1 MKNIFLYF
9 VAFLLVGTTSL
20 LAKSI
25 SLTCEISGC
34 DPADELFLYQFEG
47 FGFTKLHT
55 AKKNKE
61 GNYTFKLEE
70 SSSKFYYLGKTPSK
84 LLPIILGTEDQVKV
98 VGTCNDFSQ
107 VSIKESKLNSRY
119 SQLKIEIGQLKARS
133 GKLNQRYQRAGSPE
147 AKELAASNL
156 EDFDNDQLTLLE
168 SFGDQYP
175 LLTEI
180 AALNTYLSFLHNQE
194 GYYDEID
201 YFAGEY
207 FRFVDFSNELHNN
220 NPWVYESVREYTRTL
235 GTANLDKALHQS
247 YLDDMLNK
255 FPTNAAAY
263 QMALS
268 GAVEAMSA
276 NRHPNYKLYGNKLI
290 KKYEKT
296 HPETISA
303 IKKKINTTISLTVGS
318 VAPDFAQLTP
328 EGDSLSLSDLRGK
341 VVLVDFWASWCGPC
355 RRENPHVKKI
365 YEKYK
370 DKGFDVLGVSL
381 DKTQRAWVGAI
392 EKDGLPWKHV
402 SDLKGWKNE
411 VAQMYSVKSIPHTIL
426 LDQEGKI
433 VASKLRGPQ
442 LEMELAKIFGE

>member
-1 MKNIFLYF
+1 MKNIVLYF
-9 VAFLLVGTTSL
+9 FAFLLIGSTALS
-20 LAKSI
+20 AKSI

-47 FGFTKLHT
+47 FGFTKIYT

-61 GNYTFKLEE
+61 GNYTFKLPE
-70 SSSKFYYLGKTPSK
+70 SNSKFYYLGKAPTK
-84 LLPIILGTEDQVKV
+84 LLPIILGSEKNVKV
-98 VGTCNDFSQ
+98 TGTCNDFSK
-107 VSIKESKLNSRY
+107 VSIKDSKLNDRY
-119 SQLKIEIGQLKARS
+119 SQLKIEIGQLKARAS
-133 GKLNQRYQRAGSPE
+133 QLNQKYQRARTPE
-147 AKELAASNL
+147 QKELAASNL
-156 EDFDNDQLTLLE
+156 EDYDKDQMTLLE
-168 SFGDQYP
+168 SFGDQFP
-175 LLTEI
+175 ILTEI
-180 AALNTYLSFLHNQE
+180 VALNTYLSFLHNQE
-194 GYYDEID
+194 GYYSEVD
-201 YFAGEY
+201 YFANEY
-207 FRFVDFSNELHNN
+207 FRFVDFTNKLHNN
-220 NPWVYESVREYTRTL
+220 NPWVYESFREYTRML

-247 YLDDMLNK
+247 YLDDMLNQ
-255 FPTNAAAY
+255 FPANSASY

-268 GAVEAMSA
+268 GAVEALSS
-276 NRHPNYKLYGNKLI
+276 NRHPNYTYYGKQLI
-290 KKYEKT
+290 RKYEKT
-296 HPETISA
+296 HPEA
-303 IKKKINTTISLTVGS
+303 IAAVKKKINTVGS
-318 VAPDFAQLTP
+318 FAVGGVAPDFAQLTP

-381 DKTQRAWVGAI
+381 DKTQKAWVGAI

-411 VAQMYSVKSIPHTIL
+411 VAQLYSVKSIPHTIL

>member
-1 MKNIFLYF
+1 MKNLILCFF
-9 VAFLLVGTTSL
+9 AFLLIGTPPL
-20 LAKSI
+20 FAQSI

-34 DPADELFLYQFEG
+34 DPTDELFLYQFEG

-61 GNYTFKLEE
+61 GNYTFEIPE
-70 SSSKFYYLGKTPSK
+70 SNSRFYYLGKALTK
-84 LLPIILGTEDQVKV
+84 LLPIILGTEDKVKV
-98 VGTCNDFSQ
+98 VGTCNDFSR
-107 VSIKESKLNSRY
+107 VSIEESKLNSRY
-119 SQLKIEIGQLKARS
+119 NQLKIEIGQLKARS
-133 GKLNQRYQRAGSPE
+133 GQLIQKYQRARTAE
-147 AKELAASNL
+147 DKELVASNL
-156 EDFDNDQLTLLE
+156 EDLDKDKLTLLE
-168 SFGDQYP
+168 SLGDQYP
-175 LLTEI
+175 FLTEI
-180 AALNTYLSFLHNQE
+180 TALNTYLSFLHNQD
-194 GYYDEID
+194 GHYSEID
-201 YFAGEY
+201 YFASEF
-207 FRFVDFSNELHNN
+207 FRFVDFTNELHNN

-247 YLDDMLNK
+247 YLDDLLDN
-255 FPTNAAAY
+255 FPANTAAY

-268 GAVEAMSA
+268 GAVEAMSTT
-276 NRHPNYKLYGNKLI
+276 RHPNYALYGKRLI
-290 KKYEKT
+290 KKYENT
-296 HPETISA
+296 HPETIA
-303 IKKKINTTISLTVGS
+303 KVKKKINSAGAFMVGG

-381 DKTQRAWVGAI
+381 DKTQKAWERAI
-392 EKDGLPWKHV
+392 EQDGLPWKHV

-411 VAQMYSVKSIPHTIL
+411 VAQLYSVKSIPHTIL

-442 LEMELAKIFGE
+442 LEQELAKIFGE

>member
-1 MKNIFLYF
+1 MKNLILCFF
-9 VAFLLVGTTSL
+9 AFLLIGTSSL
-20 LAKSI
+20 FAKSI
-25 SLTCEISGC
+25 SLNCEISGC

-61 GNYTFKLEE
+61 GNYTFELPE
-70 SSSKFYYLGKTPSK
+70 SNSQFYYLGKAPSK
-84 LLPIILGTEDQVKV
+84 LLPIILGKEDKVKV
-98 VGTCNDFSQ
+98 VGTCNDFSR
-107 VSIKESKLNSRY
+107 VSIEESKLNARY

-133 GKLNQRYQRAGSPE
+133 GQLIQKYQRARTTE
-147 AKELAASNL
+147 DKELVASNL
-156 EDFDNDQLTLLE
+156 KDLDKDKLTLLE

-175 LLTEI
+175 FLTEI
-180 AALNTYLSFLHNQE
+180 TALNTYLSFLHNQE
-194 GYYDEID
+194 GHYSEID
-201 YFAGEY
+201 YFANEF
-207 FRFVDFSNELHNN
+207 FRFVDFTNELHNN

-247 YLDDMLNK
+247 YLDDLLDN
-255 FPTNAAAY
+255 FPANTAAY

-268 GAVEAMSA
+268 GAVEAMSTTQ
-276 NRHPNYKLYGNKLI
+276 HPNYALYGKKLI
-290 KKYEKT
+290 EKYEKT
-296 HPETISA
+296 HPETIA
-303 IKKKINTTISLTVGS
+303 KVKKKINSAGAFIVGG

-381 DKTQRAWVGAI
+381 DKTEKAWVTAI

-411 VAQMYSVKSIPHTIL
+411 VAQLYSVKSIPHTIL

-442 LEMELAKIFGE
+442 LEQELAKIFGE